1 MKDPGARIHVVA
13 GFLVVGGCLG
23 LFVFGAGLT
32 REVLEH
38 GWLTAHQLWEGVAW
52 GAGGLGAFC
61 LGLLGLRLAKG
72 RW

>member
-1 MKDPGARIHVVA
+1 MKDPGARVHAGVA
-13 GFLVVGGCLG
+13 FLVVSGCMA

-38 GWLTAHQLWEGVAW
+38 GTLTLHQLWEGVAW

-61 LGLLGLRLAKG
+61 LALLGLRLVKG